1 VSTPTNATSDSRLES
16 QVVAPPTVS
25 AISPM
30 YWSVRR
36 ELWEHRSIFIAP
48 LAVASVF
55 LLGFAISAVRQPAR
69 MRAASALDPIHQRAA
84 IAGSYD
90 MAAVLMMLTAMI
102 VGVFYCLDALYGE
115 RRDRSTLFWKS
126 LPVSDRTAVLAK
138 ASIPLLVLPL
148 LAFAITVAMHLIML
162 VLHSAALAA
171 SGQSVAALWS
181 LMAIFRSSLVLLY
194 HLIAV
199 HALSHAPFYA
209 WMLLVSSWAPRAP
222 LLWALLPPIAIG
234 FFEKLAF
241 DTTHFVALLWHALEG
256 GTAAMP
262 MSGSFPTDPMTHLT
276 PGAFLSDPGLWLGL
290 AATAAFLAGA
300 MGLRRS
306 RGPL

>member
-1 VSTPTNATSDSRLES
+1 VNTPTNAMSDSRLES
-16 QVVAPPTVS
+16 QVVAPAMVS
-25 AISPM
+25 ATSPM

-55 LLGFAISAVRQPAR
+55 LLGFAISAVRLPAR
-69 MRAASALDPIHQRAA
+69 MRAASALDPIQQRAA
-84 IAGSYD
+84 IAGPYD
-90 MAAVLMMLTAMI
+90 MAAGLMMLTAMI

-126 LPVSDRTAVLAK
+126 LPVSDRTTVLAK

-148 LAFAITVAMHLIML
+148 LAFAITVAVQLIML
-162 VLHSAALAA
+162 VLHSAAVAA

-181 LMAIFRSSLVLLY
+181 QMAMFRRSLFLLY
-194 HLIAV
+194 HLMTV

-209 WMLLVSSWAPRAP
+209 WMLLVSAWAPRAP
-222 LLWALLPPIAIG
+222 LLWAFLPPIAIC

-241 DTTHFVALLWHALEG
+241 NTTHFLDLLRYGLEG

-262 MSGSFPTDPMTHLT
+262 MSGTFPTDPMTHLT
-276 PGAFLSDPGLWLGL
+276 PGVFVTSPGLWLGL
-290 AATAAFLAGA
+290 AVTAVFLAGA
-300 MGLRRS
+300 VRLRRS
-306 RGPL
+306 RGPI